1 MLAVR
6 SGNGRGVLPSTHDP
20 RMPSNVAVWPDLS
33 LFLIFTWYHAW
44 HVGIKSINQSLDSQS
59 CNCPEV
65 KRFTDFTKVR
75 LVTGLLITDNTQVT
89 LEYVFI
95 WYFLKKLGILFCSTV
110 QCQL

>member
-1 MLAVR
+1 
-6 SGNGRGVLPSTHDP
+6 
-20 RMPSNVAVWPDLS
+20 MPSNVAVWPDLS

-44 HVGIKSINQSLDSQS
+44 HVGLNQLANLWTLSL
-59 CNCPEV
+59 V
-65 KRFTDFTKVR
+65 TVLKRFTDFTKVR

-95 WYFLKKLGILFCSTV
+95 WYLLKRLGILFCSTI